1 MSDPADTFNKTGPE
15 QGAAKPGISDSD
27 YFNGF

>member
-15 QGAAKPGISDSD
+15 QGHDKPGISGVED
-27 YFNGF
+27 YGY